1 MLKYSNCALATA
13 GSGQYVCLVRLID
26 ARNKS
31 NIQKTK
37 HPRENQ
43 SKVRKTKVP
52 SPFNQATIQM
62 SRLDPNP

>member
-1 MLKYSNCALATA
+1 MLKYRDSALATA
-13 GSGQYVCLVRLID
+13 GRGKYVCLVRLID

-31 NIQKTK
+31 NVQKTK
-37 HPRENQ
+37 CPRENQ
-43 SKVRKTKVP
+43 SKVRKTIVP